1 MDEVKFPNLNPEVDE
16 NTKIEFYRSDMQ
28 IQQWHQLVNHSQ
40 PNPIWFRP
48 VFATAMGYFLRALK
62 FDSSNK
68 AYLSWETFQNGFN
81 NLIEMKI
88 QIEEEISSIEP
99 KNYKS
104 LWEKKELKNLKEK
117 RLKINL
123 ELEKCV
129 IYIQGFLRAVLPA
142 QAFKEIPPS
151 SVRGANKLE
160 DLGQFAQND
169 ESVKKDVDFEDEF
182 SD

>member
-1 MDEVKFPNLNPEVDE
+1 MDEVRFPTLNPEVSPD
-16 NTKIEFYRSDMQ
+16 TKIDFYRSDMQ
-28 IQQWHQLVNHSQ
+28 IQQWHQLVNHSR
-40 PNPIWFRP
+40 PDPIWFRP

-62 FDSSNK
+62 FDSTNK
-68 AYLSWETFQNGFN
+68 AYLSWETFQTGFN
-81 NLIEMKI
+81 RLIEEKI
-88 QIEEEISSIEP
+88 QIDEEIAQIENN
-99 KNYKS
+99 NYKS
-104 LWEKKELKNLKEK
+104 LWKKEELKNLKEK

-142 QAFKEIPPS
+142 QAFKEVPPS

-169 ESVKKDVDFEDEF
+169 ESVKKDEDFEDEF